1 MHKRYTDKEMEQIW
15 SEQNKFSTWYDV
27 EQYVCEILG
36 DLGTIPNDIGKIM
49 SLNKDKCLSG
59 NYVEQIEEIEAT
71 TKHDIIAF
79 LTHLSNTI
87 GDSAKHIHYGMT
99 SQDLIDTAQAVIIKN
114 SINLIV
120 TRLNLLLESLKD
132 QAIKHKHTFCIGRS
146 HGIHAEPMTF
156 GLKLLTHYAAF
167 KRCVDALERDLDN
180 IVRIKCSGTI
190 GTYTMNSPEVEESL
204 ALKLGIRAE
213 DISTQVVPRERL
225 ALLFSHLSII
235 ASCIERLATEIRH
248 LQRTEVGEV
257 IESFS
262 KGQKGSSA
270 MPHKK
275 NPILTENLTGLA
287 RTIRMAIVPA
297 MENITL
303 WHERDISH
311 SSAERIL
318 LPDTFVHLSFALKR
332 INFVVQDMKVDV
344 DRMRNNLW
352 KTDGVFFSQLILL
365 KLIKDK
371 GFTRENAY
379 AIIQHL
385 SHKKDGEFRKN
396 VIQSGLFNKE
406 ELNECFDV
414 THYTKHIEYV
424 YNKVLK
430 DING

>member
-1 MHKRYTDKEMEQIW
+1 
-15 SEQNKFSTWYDV
+15 
-27 EQYVCEILG
+27 
-36 DLGTIPNDIGKIM
+36 
-49 SLNKDKCLSG
+49 
-59 NYVEQIEEIEAT
+59 
-71 TKHDIIAF
+71 
-79 LTHLSNTI
+79 
-87 GDSAKHIHYGMT
+87 
-99 SQDLIDTAQAVIIKN
+99 
-114 SINLIV
+114 
-120 TRLNLLLESLKD
+120 
-132 QAIKHKHTFCIGRS
+132 
-146 HGIHAEPMTF
+146 
-156 GLKLLTHYAAF
+156 
-167 KRCVDALERDLDN
+167 
-180 IVRIKCSGTI
+180 
-190 GTYTMNSPEVEESL
+190 
-204 ALKLGIRAE
+204 
-213 DISTQVVPRERL
+213 
-225 ALLFSHLSII
+225 
-235 ASCIERLATEIRH
+235 
-248 LQRTEVGEV
+248 
-257 IESFS
+257 
-262 KGQKGSSA
+262 

-332 INFVVQDMKVDV
+332 MNFVVQDMKVDV

-365 KLIKDK
+365 KLINEK

-385 SHKKDGEFRKN
+385 SHKKEGEFRKN

-406 ELNECFDV
+406 QLNECFDV

-430 DING
+430 DNNG

>member
-1 MHKRYTDKEMEQIW
+1 MHDRYTDSEMKEIW
-15 SEQNKFSTWYDV
+15 SEENKFEKWYDV
-27 EQYVCEILG
+27 ELEVCKILSN
-36 DLGTIPNDIGKIM
+36 LKIIPFNTYKTM
-49 SLNKDKCLSG
+49 ESLKDSCLS
-59 NYVEQIEEIEAT
+59 NHFIEKISEIEKT

-79 LTHLSNTI
+79 LTHLSNVI
-87 GDSAKHIHYGMT
+87 GEPAKHIHYGMT
-99 SQDLIDTAQAVIIKN
+99 SQDLIDTAQAVIIKD
-114 SINLIV
+114 SVNLIIK
-120 TRLNLLLESLKD
+120 RLRVLLDSLQD
-132 QAIKHKHTFCIGRS
+132 QAVKHKHTFCIGRS

-167 KRCVDALERDLDN
+167 KRCVDALERDLDH
-180 IVRIKCSGTI
+180 IIRIKCSGTI
-190 GTYTMNSPEVEESL
+190 GTYTMNGPEVEESL
-204 ALKLGIRAE
+204 ALKLGIKAE

-287 RTIRMAIVPA
+287 RTIRMCIVPA

-332 INFVVQDMKVDV
+332 LNFVVQDMKVDV
-344 DRMRNNLW
+344 DKMRNNLW
-352 KTDGVFFSQLILL
+352 KTDGAFFSQRVLL
-365 KLIKDK
+365 KLINDK
-371 GFTRENAY
+371 GFSRENAY
-379 AIIQHL
+379 HIVQHL
-385 SHKKDGEFRKN
+385 AHKNNGEFRKN
-396 VIQSGLFNKE
+396 TINSGFFTTQ
-406 ELNECFDV
+406 ELNDCFDV

-424 YNKVLK
+424 YNKVLQE
-430 DING
+430 

>member
-59 NYVEQIEEIEAT
+59 DYVEQIEEIEQT

-79 LTHLSNTI
+79 LTHLSNNI

-99 SQDLIDTAQAVIIKN
+99 SQDLIDTAQAIIIKD
-114 SINLIV
+114 SVNLIIK
-120 TRLNLLLESLKD
+120 RLQVLLDSLHD
-132 QAIKHKHTFCIGRS
+132 QAVKHKNTFCIGRS

-167 KRCVDALERDLDN
+167 KRCVNALERDLDH
-180 IVRIKCSGTI
+180 IIRIKCSGTI
-190 GTYTMNSPEVEESL
+190 GTYTMNGPAVEESL
-204 ALKLGIRAE
+204 ALKLGIKAE
-213 DISTQVVPRERL
+213 DISTQVIPRERL

-287 RTIRMAIVPA
+287 RTIRMSIVPA

-332 INFVVQDMKVDV
+332 INFVIQDMKVDV
-344 DRMRNNLW
+344 DKMRNNLW
-352 KTDGVFFSQLILL
+352 KTDGAFFSQRILL
-365 KLIKDK
+365 KLINDK

-379 AIIQHL
+379 HVVQQLA
-385 SHKKDGEFRKN
+385 HKNNGEFRKN
-396 VIQSGLFNKE
+396 TISSGLLTKE
-406 ELNECFDV
+406 ELNDCFNV

-424 YNKVLK
+424 YNKVLQE
-430 DING
+430 